1 MRNLTF
7 NGDWTIA
14 TAAFAQFY
22 DSFAWDNDTAEIQF
36 GIKILALMA
45 LCGGQK
51 QARTE

>member
-1 MRNLTF
+1 MKNLTL
-7 NGDWTIA
+7 NGDAAIA
-14 TAAFAQFY
+14 NASFAQFY
-22 DSFAWDNDTAEIQF
+22 DSFAWDNKTAEIQL